1 MLTKYAATVKNLRGV
16 LLFFEQEDAAS
27 SIEWLMKHFRYRN
40 LGIPPSFGEKIEIK
54 KPFVELIYPSGEL
67 KKLVELLTNMRI
79 ERNAAEAVVLA
90 SAYISPIF
98 ALDEKSVRF
107 LRPLEAGSVRTS
119 KKLTNR
125 DMKLHLRIADYTVLD
140 FYSWSVENAERFWT
154 CHEVEKLLNERKKK
168 IEKDA
173 KRYWRISGEGK
184 KFLMYLDSLQF
195 ICERKG
201 LEKLRKLDPS
211 WASAGLAIGA
221 AICTPKEF
229 IHQ

>member
-154 CHEVEKLLNERKKK
+154 CHEVEKLLNER
-168 IEKDA
+168 
-173 KRYWRISGEGK
+173 
-184 KFLMYLDSLQF
+184 
-195 ICERKG
+195 
-201 LEKLRKLDPS
+201 RKLKRMRKDTGE
-211 WASAGLAIGA
+211 SAEKGRNFSCIS
-221 AICTPKEF
+221 TPCSSYVRGKVWRN
-229 IHQ
+229 